1 VLYVLVVFVL
11 YIKSGRN
18 GDGLPVSKRK
28 KQWLQTLILNSL
40 ICLPLPLFFSYR
52 ALGEGLDAESFFL
65 IMLAISVFAICYEF
79 FYCRQKLNQLS
90 TEADNLFR
98 TFKVDRQKAKYRF
111 SAEDAHTL
119 VHNDVALNSRYNGIN
134 GIQIDR
140 FCKNSSG
147 EYFLVRV
154 RTRATSKPEIRLFPA
169 QEAMNYLKPYPM
181 LYQQEFTEEPYNK
194 VSS

>member
-1 VLYVLVVFVL
+1 MSNDSLKVLFWKFGCVLYVLVVFVL

-18 GDGLPVSKRK
+18 GDGLPASKRK

-52 ALGEGLDAESFFL
+52 ALGDSLDEESFFL

-79 FYCRQKLNQLS
+79 LYCRPKLNLLS

-98 TFKVDRQKAKYRF
+98 TFKVDRQEAKYSF

-147 EYFLVRV
+147 EYFLVRAW
-154 RTRATSKPEIRLFPA
+154 TRATSKPEFDYFRLKR
-169 QEAMNYLKPYPM
+169 L
-181 LYQQEFTEEPYNK
+181 
-194 VSS
+194 